1 MRRYKTKILLC
12 LLLIS
17 IAFNIGQ
24 FMIALP
30 PKMEGSYD
38 GLDSWQGV
46 YLYNEFI
53 PPNIDLN
60 CRIEIYKVESKHF
73 AKIVMWG
80 YQTDEEIIA
89 KVFGNESRVVF
100 LYDELLNNEP
110 HYYQNNDILLSFE
123 RSLENELL
131 QTHWAKISCVQNNRY
146 FEKIYS
152 NYFGTW
158 KICDIYH
165 PEIAS
170 KPLFEINDELRIDS
184 ERVSYKNSSIEISSE
199 SRTVVFPEFLNET
212 NDKIAVT
219 PLAKDFLYNGLYTE
233 IELKDAREDIVF
245 KLFLINDKDVLIMD
259 PTGFAYR
266 AVLMEK

>member
-1 MRRYKTKILLC
+1 M
-12 LLLIS
+12 
-17 IAFNIGQ
+17 
-24 FMIALP
+24 
-30 PKMEGSYD
+30 
-38 GLDSWQGV
+38 
-46 YLYNEFI
+46 
-53 PPNIDLN
+53 
-60 CRIEIYKVESKHF
+60 
-73 AKIVMWG
+73 
-80 YQTDEEIIA
+80 
-89 KVFGNESRVVF
+89 
-100 LYDELLNNEP
+100 
-110 HYYQNNDILLSFE
+110 SFE

-184 ERVSYKNSSIEISSE
+184 ERVSYKNSSIEISAE

-245 KLFLINDKDVLIMD
+245 KLFLINDKDVLIMY